1 MTQIFLIRHGETV
14 WNLET
19 RIQGHLDSPLTE
31 TGLAQA
37 EALASRFKSQRFSAL
52 YSSDIGRAYETA
64 RRISEKNG
72 LSILTEPC
80 LRERHFG
87 VLQSELKKTLPTRFP
102 EIFHYFKA
110 NDPDYIIPEGE
121 SLKQF
126 SERCITCLEGLAK
139 KHVGERILVVTHGG
153 VLVSLFKHTLGI
165 PLSAPRHF
173 LSLNTSINVFSY
185 QDKRWTLE
193 VWGDLGHLHGVLAVD
208 DSSV

>member
-1 MTQIFLIRHGETV
+1 M
-14 WNLET
+14 
-19 RIQGHLDSPLTE
+19 
-31 TGLAQA
+31 
-37 EALASRFKSQRFSAL
+37 
-52 YSSDIGRAYETA
+52 
-64 RRISEKNG
+64 
-72 LSILTEPC
+72 TEPC